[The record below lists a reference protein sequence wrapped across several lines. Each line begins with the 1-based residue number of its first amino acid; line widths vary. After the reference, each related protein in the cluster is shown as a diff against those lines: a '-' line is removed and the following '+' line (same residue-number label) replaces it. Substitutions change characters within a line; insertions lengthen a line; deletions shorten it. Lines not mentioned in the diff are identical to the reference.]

1 MLWDVNYN
9 SEFKLDRFDKRWIF
23 ANNGDPVYLNILFD
37 LHRKSWFTSFPESKI
52 LMTFNLPTPP
62 QFTGAFFKRLS
73 RIGCSS
79 LMLLALAAP
88 LPAADFTVYTDK
100 TAFLAAVSPSYYT
113 ETFDSLALGESSPI
127 TLHSGAEQFVAQA
140 SGNLYVISGG
150 GGKWLSTN
158 NSSFTLNFTS
168 FAGSPTAIGGYFF
181 ITDNPGNIINGT
193 IDANLN
199 SGAAT
204 FSVTTSSS
212 TNFIGFVSTQNT
224 PITLL
229 SLGTN
234 SNWVTA
240 NDLVVGQALAVP
252 EPSTYALATIA
263 TGVMAYLARRRKA
276 RTA

>member
-1 MLWDVNYN
+1 
-9 SEFKLDRFDKRWIF
+9 
-23 ANNGDPVYLNILFD
+23 
-37 LHRKSWFTSFPESKI
+37 
-52 LMTFNLPTPP
+52 
-62 QFTGAFFKRLS
+62 
-73 RIGCSS
+73 
-79 LMLLALAAP
+79 MLLALAAP

-113 ETFDSLALGESSPI
+113 ETFDSLVLGVMSSPI

-140 SGNLYVISGG
+140 SGGLYVLSGG
-150 GGKWLSTN
+150 GGKWLSTITIN
-158 NSSFTLNFTS
+158 ATLNFTS

-181 ITDNPGNIINGT
+181 ITDDPGNIINGT

-234 SNWVTA
+234 SNFVTA

-252 EPSTYALATIA
+252 EPSTYALAAIA
-263 TGVMAYLARRRKA
+263 SGVMAYLARRRKA

>member
-1 MLWDVNYN
+1 M
-9 SEFKLDRFDKRWIF
+9 
-23 ANNGDPVYLNILFD
+23 
-37 LHRKSWFTSFPESKI
+37 
-52 LMTFNLPTPP
+52 
-62 QFTGAFFKRLS
+62 
-73 RIGCSS
+73 
-79 LMLLALAAP
+79 LMLLALAAS

-113 ETFDSLALGESSPI
+113 DTFDSLNGAYASPM

-140 SGNLYVISGG
+140 TGGIFAGNG
-150 GGKWLSTN
+150 WFSTN
-158 NSSFTLNFTS
+158 NAIATVNFTS

-181 ITDNPGNIINGT
+181 ITDTGFNILNGIIN
-193 IDANLN
+193 ANLN

-229 SLGTN
+229 SLNTTGAN
-234 SNWVTA
+234 AFVTV

-252 EPSTYALATIA
+252 EPSTYALAAIA
-263 TGVMAYLARRRKA
+263 SGVMAYLARRRNKA